1 MEAAHGRPYPDRQ
14 RGEGAG
20 VDLVNVTRELL
31 RHKRLLVASIIVAV
45 LAAAA
50 TEYRLSPLP
59 PSAKARSL
67 EYAAAQTQILVDVQ
81 RSPVADVAKEFD
93 PLVARAGVYAKLMTS
108 AEVMDVIGK
117 EAGVPGAAIIAS
129 APVEANQP
137 KAAKEPGTEQRGV
150 QLLGEAVPLRLFFAD
165 EEGQPI
171 ITISSQAPTAEQAVN
186 LANAAVSGFKQYIER
201 IQNREA
207 VKQTRRVRL
216 KQLGPATGGIV
227 NEGASK
233 AAMLMVFLATLT
245 LCCLL
250 ILFVSSL
257 RRGWRDEAD
266 AFPGPPR
273 AASPQG
279 GSSSDLILTG
289 QWPGDGG
296 GEPVGPRATTRAPNG
311 NGHHRTRS
319 RHAS

>member
-1 MEAAHGRPYPDRQ
+1 M
-14 RGEGAG
+14 
-20 VDLVNVTRELL
+20 DLVNVTRELL
-31 RHKRLLVASIIVAV
+31 RHKRLLVVSVVIAA

-50 TEYRLSPLP
+50 TEYELSPLP
-59 PSAKARSL
+59 PSAEPRSL
-67 EYAAAQTQILVDVQ
+67 EYAAAQAQILVDVR
-81 RSPVADVAKEFD
+81 RSPIADVAKEFD

-137 KAAKEPGTEQRGV
+137 KAAKEPGAEQRGL
-150 QLLGEAVPLRLFFAD
+150 QLLGESVPLRLFFAD

-186 LANAAVSGFKQYIER
+186 LANAAVSGFQRYIEQ

-207 VKQTRRVRL
+207 VEQTRRVKL
-216 KQLGPATGGIV
+216 KQLGPATGGVV

-257 RRGWRDEAD
+257 RRGWGDEAD
-266 AFPGPPR
+266 QLAAPGR
-273 AASPQG
+273 AGSPQPTPSG
-279 GSSSDLILTG
+279 NLILTG
-289 QWPGDGG
+289 QWPADGG
-296 GEPVGPRATTRAPNG
+296 AEPVGPRGATRAPNAG
-311 NGHHRTRS
+311 THHRTRS
-319 RHAS
+319 RRAS